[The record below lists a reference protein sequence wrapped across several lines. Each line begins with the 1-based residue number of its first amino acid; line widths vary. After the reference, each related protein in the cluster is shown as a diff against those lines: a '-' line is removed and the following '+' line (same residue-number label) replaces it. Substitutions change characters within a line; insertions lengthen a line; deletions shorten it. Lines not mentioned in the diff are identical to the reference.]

1 MICLSCEKLSL
12 AFGTDVILDKISFSL
27 NEGDKLGI
35 VGVNGAG
42 KSTLFKLITGEYT
55 PTEGNVHVDR
65 QKKVG
70 VLKQNACAD
79 GDKSIYDEVLEHA
92 FPDLIRREKE
102 LEELRNRIEWG
113 ESSLSQSYATAEEAF
128 RRDGG
133 YEYRSRAG
141 GILVSLGFPPEEH
154 SRPVYEL
161 SGGQKTRV
169 ALASLLLC
177 EPDILMLD
185 EPTNHLDIGALA
197 WLEDFLISYP
207 KTVLVIS
214 HDRYFLDRVCT
225 HTLDIENKH
234 GKLYNGN
241 YSAFMAKKKKDR
253 EIEEKHYKNQQKE
266 IKRIEEYIA
275 QQKRWNR
282 ERNIIAAES
291 RQKQLD
297 KMEKLDRPDAP
308 LENIRIAFNKS
319 GEGANEVLVIN
330 KLTKAYGE
338 NLLFRDL
345 TATVMKRDHAFIIG
359 ANGCGKSTLI
369 KILAKKLSADCGSVH
384 WGLNTVFA
392 YYDQENQN
400 LDYSKTVLDELWD
413 AYPDLTQTQVRNTLA
428 LFLFRG
434 EDVIK
439 PVSVLSGG
447 EKARLTL
454 AKLMLSRM
462 NVLILDEPTNHLDI
476 GSREA
481 LEDALM
487 QFDGTIIAV
496 SHDRYFIQKLSTR
509 ILCFDLESKGS
520 IYDYKGGYDD
530 FCSFRKRYEKE
541 GSMASAEAPTA
552 SKTDYLNQKKALA
565 EQRKQRRRYEKA
577 LEDAT
582 RLEAEIEACDRQ
594 AEESATD
601 HIKLAE
607 LYAKKEEYEIM
618 LLEAYEIIENY
629 EKEM

>member
-27 NEGDKLGI
+27 NDGDKLGI

-79 GDKSIYDEVLEHA
+79 GDKSIYDEVLTNA

-102 LEELRNRIEWG
+102 LEELRRRIEWG
-113 ESSLSQSYATAEEAF
+113 ESSLSQSYATAEETF

-141 GILVSLGFPPEEH
+141 GILVSLGFPQEEH
-154 SRPVYEL
+154 GRPVYEL

-169 ALASLLLC
+169 ALASLLLS

-185 EPTNHLDIGALA
+185 EPTNHLDIDALN
-197 WLEDFLISYP
+197 WLEEFLISYP

-241 YSAFMAKKKKDR
+241 YSAFIEKKKKDR

-319 GEGANEVLVIN
+319 GEGANEVLTLK
-330 KLTKAYGE
+330 KLSKAYGD

-345 TATVMKRDHAFIIG
+345 SATIMKRDHAFIIG
-359 ANGCGKSTLI
+359 PNGCGKSTLI
-369 KILAKKLSADCGSVH
+369 KILAKKLAADSGSLH

-400 LDYSKTVLDELWD
+400 LDLSKTVLDELWD
-413 AYPDLTQTQVRNTLA
+413 AYPDLTQTEVRNALA

-447 EKARLTL
+447 ERARLTL

-481 LEDALM
+481 LEEALM

-509 ILCFDLESKGS
+509 ILCFDLEAKGS

-541 GSMASAEAPTA
+541 GGIASAEAPTA
-552 SKTDYLNQKKALA
+552 SKTDYLNQKKQQSEL
-565 EQRKQRRRYEKA
+565 RKQKRRYEKA
-577 LEDAT
+577 IEDAE
-582 RLEAEIEACDRQ
+582 RLETAIEECDAE
-594 AEESATD
+594 AELCATD

-629 EKEM
+629 EKET

>member
-12 AFGTDVILDKISFSL
+12 AFGTDVILDSISFSL
-27 NEGDKLGI
+27 NDGDKLGI

-55 PTEGNVHVDR
+55 PSDGGVHIDR

-70 VLKQNACAD
+70 LLKQNACAD

-92 FPDLIRREKE
+92 FPDLIQQEKE
-102 LEELRNRIEWG
+102 LEELRRRIERG
-113 ESSLSQSYATAEEAF
+113 ESSLSQSYATAEERF
-128 RRDGG
+128 RREGG
-133 YEYRSRAG
+133 YEFRSRAG
-141 GILVSLGFPPEEH
+141 GILVSLGFPQEEH
-154 SRPVYEL
+154 SRRVYEL

-169 ALASLLLC
+169 ALASLLLS

-185 EPTNHLDIGALA
+185 EPTNHLDIGALN
-197 WLEDFLISYP
+197 WLEEFLISYP
-207 KTVLVIS
+207 KTVLIIS

-225 HTLDIENKH
+225 HTLDIENKR

-241 YSAFMAKKKKDR
+241 YSAFMEKKKKDR

-319 GEGANEVLVIN
+319 GEGANEVLTVT
-330 KLTKAYGE
+330 KLSKAYGD
-338 NLLFRDL
+338 NLLFRDFN
-345 TATVMKRDHAFIIG
+345 ATVMKRDHAFIIG
-359 ANGCGKSTLI
+359 SNGCGKSTLI
-369 KILAKKLSADCGSVH
+369 KILAKKLTPDSGSLH

-413 AYPDLTQTQVRNTLA
+413 SYPDLTQTEVRNTLA

-481 LEDALM
+481 LEEALM

-496 SHDRYFIQKLSTR
+496 SHDRYFIQKLSNR
-509 ILCFDLESKGS
+509 ILCFDLESEGM
-520 IYDYKGGYDD
+520 IYDYKGGYND
-530 FCSFRKRYEKE
+530 FCNFRKRYEKE
-541 GSMASAEAPTA
+541 GNIATADTPTA
-552 SKTDYLNQKKALA
+552 AKTDYLNQKKQQSEL
-565 EQRKQRRRYEKA
+565 RKQKRRYEKA
-577 LEDAT
+577 LEDAKK
-582 RLEAEIEACDRQ
+582 LETEIEECDTEAQAC
-594 AEESATD
+594 ATD
-601 HIKLAE
+601 HVKLAE
-607 LYAKKEEYEIM
+607 LYAKKEEYETM

>member
-12 AFGTDVILDKISFSL
+12 AFGTDVILDGISFSL

-42 KSTLFKLITGEYT
+42 KSTLFKLITGEYS
-55 PTEGNVHVDR
+55 PSEGNVHVDR

-79 GDKSIYDEVLEHA
+79 GDKTIYDEVLTNA

-102 LEELRNRIEWG
+102 LEDLRTRIEWG

-141 GILVSLGFPPEEH
+141 GILVSLGFPQEEH

-169 ALASLLLC
+169 ALASLLLS

-185 EPTNHLDIGALA
+185 EPTNHLDIGALG
-197 WLEDFLISYP
+197 WLEEFLISYP

-241 YSAFMAKKKKDR
+241 YSAFVEKKKKDR
-253 EIEEKHYKNQQKE
+253 EVEEKHYKNQQKE

-308 LENIRIAFNKS
+308 LENIRMTFNKS
-319 GEGANEVLVIN
+319 GEGANEVLTVN
-330 KLTKAYGE
+330 KLSKAYGD

-345 TATVMKRDHAFIIG
+345 NATIMKRDHAFIIG
-359 ANGCGKSTLI
+359 PNGCGKSTLI
-369 KILAKKLSADCGSVH
+369 KILAKKLSADTGSVH

-413 AYPDLTQTQVRNTLA
+413 AYPDLTQTEVRNTLA

-481 LEDALM
+481 LEEALM

-496 SHDRYFIQKLSTR
+496 SHDRYFIRKLSTR
-509 ILCFDLESKGS
+509 ILCFDLEAKGS

-530 FCSFRKRYEKE
+530 FCAFRKRYEKE
-541 GSMASAEAPTA
+541 GSITVAEAPTA
-552 SKTDYLNQKKALA
+552 AKTDYLNQKKQQA
-565 EQRKQRRRYEKA
+565 EIRKQKRRYEKA
-577 LEDAT
+577 LEDAEKLET
-582 RLEAEIEACDRQ
+582 AIEECDAEAEKC
-594 AEESATD
+594 ATD

-607 LYAKKEEYEIM
+607 LYAKKEEYEMM

-629 EKEM
+629 EKEN

>member
-27 NEGDKLGI
+27 NDGDKLGI

-42 KSTLFKLITGEYT
+42 KSTLFKLITGEYI
-55 PTEGNVHVDR
+55 PTEGNVHIDR

-70 VLKQNACAD
+70 ILKQNACAD

-102 LEELRNRIEWG
+102 LEELRRRIEWG
-113 ESSLSQSYATAEEAF
+113 EGTLSQSFATAEEAF

-141 GILVSLGFPPEEH
+141 GILVSLGFPQEEH

-169 ALASLLLC
+169 ALASLLLS

-185 EPTNHLDIGALA
+185 EPTNHLDIGALG
-197 WLEDFLISYP
+197 WLEEFLISYP

-225 HTLDIENKH
+225 HTLDIENKR

-241 YSAFMAKKKKDR
+241 YSTFMEKKKKDR
-253 EIEEKHYKNQQKE
+253 EVEEKHYKNQQKE

-282 ERNIIAAES
+282 ERNIIASES

-308 LENIRIAFNKS
+308 LENIRMTFNKS
-319 GEGANEVLVIN
+319 GEGANDVLTIN
-330 KLTKAYGE
+330 KLSKAYGD
-338 NLLFRDL
+338 NLLFRELD
-345 TATVMKRDHAFIIG
+345 TTVMKRDHAFIIG
-359 ANGCGKSTLI
+359 PNGCGKSTLI
-369 KILAKKLSADCGSVH
+369 KIIAKKLSADSGSIH

-400 LDYSKTVLDELWD
+400 LDLSKTVLDELWD

-447 EKARLTL
+447 ERARLTL

-509 ILCFDLESKGS
+509 ILCFDLEAKGQ
-520 IYDYKGGYDD
+520 IYDYKGGYED
-530 FCSFRKRYEKE
+530 FCNFRKRYEKE
-541 GSMASAEAPTA
+541 GSIASAEAPTA
-552 SKTDYLNQKKALA
+552 AKTDYLNQKKALS
-565 EQRKQRRRYEKA
+565 EQRKQKRRYEKA
-577 LEDAT
+577 LEDAE
-582 RLEAEIEACDRQ
+582 RLEAAIEECDNE
-594 AEESATD
+594 AEASATD

-607 LYAKKEEYEIM
+607 LYAKKEEYEAM

>member
-12 AFGTDVILDKISFSL
+12 AFGTDVILDGISFSL
-27 NEGDKLGI
+27 NDGDKLGI

-42 KSTLFKLITGEYT
+42 KSTLFKLITGEYS
-55 PTEGNVHVDR
+55 PSEGNVHVDR

-70 VLKQNACAD
+70 LLKQNACAD
-79 GDKSIYDEVLEHA
+79 GDKPIYDEVLTNA
-92 FPDLIRREKE
+92 FPDLIRREHE
-102 LEELRNRIEWG
+102 LEELRKRIEWG
-113 ESSLSQSYATAEEAF
+113 ETSLSQSYATAEEAF

-141 GILVSLGFPPEEH
+141 GILVSLGFPQEEH
-154 SRPVYEL
+154 SRPVHEL

-169 ALASLLLC
+169 ALASLLLS

-185 EPTNHLDIGALA
+185 EPTNHLDIGALN
-197 WLEDFLISYP
+197 WLEEFLISYP

-225 HTLDIENKH
+225 HTLDIENKR

-241 YSAFMAKKKKDR
+241 YSTFMEKKKKDR
-253 EIEEKHYKNQQKE
+253 EVEEKHYKNQQKE

-308 LENIRIAFNKS
+308 LENIRMTFNKS
-319 GEGANEVLVIN
+319 GEGANEVLVLN
-330 KLTKAYGE
+330 KLSKAYGD
-338 NLLFRDL
+338 NLLFRNL
-345 TATVMKRDHAFIIG
+345 CATIMKRDHAFIIG

-369 KILAKKLSADCGSVH
+369 KILAKKLSADSGSVH

-413 AYPDLTQTQVRNTLA
+413 AYPDLTQTEVRNTLA

-481 LEDALM
+481 LEEALM

-509 ILCFDLESKGS
+509 ILCFDLESEGS
-520 IYDYKGGYDD
+520 IYDYRGGYDD

-541 GSMASAEAPTA
+541 GSIASAEAPTA
-552 SKTDYLNQKKALA
+552 AKTDYLNQKKQQA
-565 EQRKQRRRYEKA
+565 EIRKQKRRYEKA
-577 LEDAT
+577 LEDAE
-582 RLEAEIEACDRQ
+582 RLEAAIEECD
-594 AEESATD
+594 AEAEKCATD
-601 HIKLAE
+601 HVKLAE
-607 LYAKKEEYEIM
+607 LYAKKEEYENA

-629 EKEM
+629 SENN

>member
-27 NEGDKLGI
+27 NDGDKLGI

-42 KSTLFKLITGEYT
+42 KSTLFKLITGEYS
-55 PTEGNVHVDR
+55 PSEGNVHVDR

-79 GDKSIYDEVLEHA
+79 GDKSIYDEVLTNA

-102 LEELRNRIEWG
+102 LEDLRTRIEWG

-141 GILVSLGFPPEEH
+141 GILVSLGFPQEEH
-154 SRPVYEL
+154 SRPVHEL

-169 ALASLLLC
+169 ALASLLLS

-185 EPTNHLDIGALA
+185 EPTNHLDIGALG
-197 WLEDFLISYP
+197 WLEEFLISYP

-241 YSAFMAKKKKDR
+241 YSAFIEKKKKDR
-253 EIEEKHYKNQQKE
+253 EVEEKHYKNQQKE

-308 LENIRIAFNKS
+308 LENIRMTFNKS
-319 GEGANEVLVIN
+319 GEGANEVLTLN
-330 KLTKAYGE
+330 KLSKAYGD

-345 TATVMKRDHAFIIG
+345 GATIMKRDHAFIIG
-359 ANGCGKSTLI
+359 PNGCGKSTLI
-369 KILAKKLSADCGSVH
+369 KILAKKLSADSGTVH

-413 AYPDLTQTQVRNTLA
+413 AYPDLTQTEVRNTLA

-481 LEDALM
+481 LEEALL

-509 ILCFDLESKGS
+509 ILCFDLEAKGS
-520 IYDYKGGYDD
+520 IYDYRGGYDD
-530 FCSFRKRYEKE
+530 FCAFRKRYEKE
-541 GSMASAEAPTA
+541 GSIAVAEAPTA
-552 SKTDYLNQKKALA
+552 AKTDYLNQKKQQA
-565 EQRKQRRRYEKA
+565 EIRKQKRRYEKA
-577 LEDAT
+577 LEDAE
-582 RLEAEIEACDRQ
+582 RLEAAIEECD
-594 AEESATD
+594 AEAEKCATD